1 MAKFF
6 GDLRKRLEK
15 FRQLDA
21 DKMAFDLAKT
31 GNFQDLVIELN
42 TEKQLYEK
50 GEDSTGKRLSDIGGD
65 YSPVTMEISK
75 VKGRPKKSESDINLY
90 DEGDFYNSW
99 FVTPYLGGFEID
111 ADPIKEET
119 NLFKEWGIDIVGLN
133 EENLQRIKDE
143 YQDYFQKEIAKI

>member
-42 TEKQLYEK
+42 TEKQLYDK

-75 VKGRPKKSESDINLY
+75 EKGKPKKSASDINLY
-90 DEGDFYNSW
+90 DTGDFYKS
-99 FVTPYLGGFEID
+99 FRS
-111 ADPIKEET
+111 EE
-119 NLFKEWGIDIVGLN
+119 
-133 EENLQRIKDE
+133 
-143 YQDYFQKEIAKI
+143 